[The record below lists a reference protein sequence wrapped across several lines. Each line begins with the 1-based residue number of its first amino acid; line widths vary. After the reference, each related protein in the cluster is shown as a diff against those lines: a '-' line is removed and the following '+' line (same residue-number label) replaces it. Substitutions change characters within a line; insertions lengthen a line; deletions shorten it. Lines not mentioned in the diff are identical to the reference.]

1 MKAITLADIAKAT
14 GYSVNTVSHALHDK
28 SDISEET
35 KKRIKATAEEM
46 GYIVNTSA
54 SALRSGKTRSIA
66 IIIGDIANPFF
77 SILIKEMEK
86 CLREYNYNS
95 LVLNTDE
102 DEALEKAAIVSAISK
117 NVDGIILCP
126 VQKTRNNL
134 DFLKN
139 VGIPYLLI
147 GRYFQGDDSGYVVC
161 DDFNSGY
168 VAAKH
173 LLDLNHKKLLF
184 INAPLY
190 ISGAYLRLEGAK
202 RAIMDAAGQDV
213 SLSVVEVDALGNAER
228 ICPILQE
235 YADCTGIICFSDMIA
250 MQVCHFLKTLGKQVP
265 KDVSVIGFDNIVSRL
280 LSPLMLT
287 SVSVSKTSMSVKAV
301 DTLMKIIAGEKDT
314 LQQHILPTRVIV
326 WDSTAKN

>member
-1 MKAITLADIAKAT
+1 MKGITLADIAKAT
-14 GYSVNTVSHALHDK
+14 GYSINTVSHALHDK
-28 SDISEET
+28 TDISDET
-35 KKRIKATAEEM
+35 KRLIKAKAKEM

-66 IIIGDIANPFF
+66 IIVGDIANPFF

-86 CLREYNYNS
+86 SLRECNYNS

-102 DEALEKAAIVSAISK
+102 DEALEKEAIISAISK

-126 VQKTRNNL
+126 AQKTRNNL
-134 DFLKN
+134 EFLKKSC
-139 VGIPYLLI
+139 IPYLLI

-173 LLDLNHKKLLF
+173 LLELHHKKLLF
-184 INAPLY
+184 INAPVY

-202 RAIMDAAGQDV
+202 KAIMDNGDLGA
-213 SLSVVEVDALGNAER
+213 SLETVEIEALGNAEQV
-228 ICPILQE
+228 CPILQK
-235 YADCTGIICFSDMIA
+235 YSDCSGIICFSDMIA
-250 MQVCHFLKTLGKQVP
+250 MQVCYFLNKLNKAVP
-265 KDVSVIGFDNIVSRL
+265 ADVSVIGFDNIASRL

-301 DTLMKIIAGEKDT
+301 DTLIKIIEGRPDV
-314 LQQHILPTRVIV
+314 LQQHILPTKVIIRE
-326 WDSTAKN
+326 STAKK

>member
-1 MKAITLADIAKAT
+1 MKGITLADIARAT

-28 SDISEET
+28 PDISEET
-35 KKRIKATAEEM
+35 KRRIKDKAEEM

-54 SALRSGKTRSIA
+54 SALRSGKTKSIA

-86 CLREYNYNS
+86 CLREYHYNS

-102 DEALEKAAIVSAISK
+102 DESLEREAIISAISK

-134 DFLKN
+134 EFLKKT
-139 VGIPYLLI
+139 GIPYLLI

-184 INAPLY
+184 INAPVY

-202 RAIMDAAGQDV
+202 KAIMDNGDREA
-213 SLSVVEVDALGNAER
+213 SLEIAEIDALGNAEQVY
-228 ICPILQE
+228 PILQK
-235 YADCTGIICFSDMIA
+235 YSDRTGIICFSDMIA
-250 MQVCHFLKTLGKQVP
+250 MQVCHFLKKLDKTVP
-265 KDVSVIGFDNIVSRL
+265 QDVSVVGFDNIVSRL

-301 DTLMKIIAGEKDT
+301 DTLMKIIAGDKNT
-314 LQQHILPTRVIV
+314 LQQHILPTRVII
-326 WDSTAKN
+326 WESTAKK

>member
-1 MKAITLADIAKAT
+1 MKEIF
-14 GYSVNTVSHALHDK
+14 Y
-28 SDISEET
+28 
-35 KKRIKATAEEM
+35 
-46 GYIVNTSA
+46 
-54 SALRSGKTRSIA
+54 
-66 IIIGDIANPFF
+66 
-77 SILIKEMEK
+77 LIKEMEK

-190 ISGAYLRLEGAK
+190 ISGAYLRLEALLKMGKKELVLSDIRSFFGHMSQHTGTLWEYRQEKGSKDHGFASYALV
-202 RAIMDAAGQDV
+202 AIMK
-213 SLSVVEVDALGNAER
+213 ALEN
-228 ICPILQE
+228 
-235 YADCTGIICFSDMIA
+235 
-250 MQVCHFLKTLGKQVP
+250 
-265 KDVSVIGFDNIVSRL
+265 
-280 LSPLMLT
+280 
-287 SVSVSKTSMSVKAV
+287 
-301 DTLMKIIAGEKDT
+301 
-314 LQQHILPTRVIV
+314 
-326 WDSTAKN
+326 